1 MDISFYKKNG
11 YLINKIFSD
20 TEIDLLKKKISEK
33 IFKDLNSNEQKKIE
47 LKKIKKFDLYKKIK
61 KKIIKSDQRYIK
73 LPKKILKKISNN
85 KIISQVLKNNW
96 DNNKY
101 TIKIIRS
108 KKKTEIISN
117 ACGFRITE
125 PQKKSIGIHCDAVF
139 FSKILKQKVN
149 NKFLKSIWVP
159 LEGFSNKYSLK
170 IGPRSHKFQ
179 HPNNKFE
186 KKGSYF
192 FKNSYSKNFKF
203 KRNNLKKGE
212 GIVFHPNLLHGN
224 SHNLGKY
231 TRLSLEIRL
240 YNLNEIKKWNLR

>member
-47 LKKIKKFDLYKKIK
+47 LKKIHKLDLYKKIK

-125 PQKKSIGIHCDAVF
+125 PQKKVLVFIVMQF

-186 KKGSYF
+186 KKDHIF
-192 FKNSYSKNFKF
+192 
-203 KRNNLKKGE
+203 
-212 GIVFHPNLLHGN
+212 
-224 SHNLGKY
+224 
-231 TRLSLEIRL
+231 
-240 YNLNEIKKWNLR
+240 